1 MKNWKKLLIALFT
14 AALFLTLTACS
25 STPSNPNIKETVV
38 AEQNGVRITLVSVS
52 YTNSIFGPEFK
63 FRIENTTDENLTV
76 QVRNTSVNGYTV
88 SPIMS
93 TEVGAGEKTYGTLTI
108 FNTDLKDCGI
118 KTIETLRTKF
128 HIFYTD
134 TFVNYFDTEL
144 ITMNLK

>member
-14 AALFLTLTACS
+14 AAFFLTLTACS
-25 STPSNPNIKETVV
+25 STPSDPHIKETVV
-38 AEQNGVRITLVSVS
+38 AEQNGVRITLVGLS

-63 FRIENTTDENLTV
+63 FRIENTTDKSLTI

-93 TEVGAGEKTYGTLTI
+93 TEVGAGEKAYGTLTI

-118 KTIETLRTKF
+118 RTIETLRTKF

-134 TFVNYFDTEL
+134 SFINCFDTDL
-144 ITMNLK
+144 ITINLK